1 MYAKLSRLKMY
12 YEEYGDSS
20 KPPVVLLLGGMSG
33 AQTWE
38 EQIDPLSGRY
48 RVLIPEQQ
56 GHAHTPD
63 VAEPLT
69 YQAMAND
76 TVEFIERVAGQRAHV
91 VGHSDGGILGLF
103 IALQRPDLLN
113 RAVVIGANY
122 HKDGLFWPALADA
135 DPDDE
140 DFAKSRDRY
149 AALSPEGLTHWP
161 VIFGKTQ
168 QMWLTEP
175 ALTLA
180 EIATITAPVLV
191 MVGDDD
197 VISHSHSV
205 ELYET
210 LAEGQMAMIPGTSHG
225 VKKEKPEIVNR
236 LILDFLGDEVMPSA
250 MKSVRTGP
258 RLDSRPT
265 CS

>member
-1 MYAKLSRLKMY
+1 MYAELSRLTMY

-20 KPPVVLLLGGMSG
+20 KPPVVLLHGGMSG
-33 AQTWE
+33 AHTWE
-38 EQIDPLSGRY
+38 QQIEPLSERY
-48 RVLIPEQQ
+48 RVLVPEQQ
-56 GHAHTPD
+56 GHSRTPD
-63 VAEPLT
+63 LAEPLT
-69 YQAMAND
+69 YQAMTND
-76 TVEFIERVAGQRAHV
+76 TVEFIERIAGQRAHV

-103 IALQRPDLLN
+103 IALQRPDLLD
-113 RAVVIGANY
+113 RAVLIGANY

-135 DPDDE
+135 HPNDE
-140 DFAKSRDRY
+140 EFATSRERY
-149 AALSPEGLTHWP
+149 VALSPEGSAHWP
-161 VIFGKTQ
+161 VIFGKTR

-175 ALTLA
+175 TLTRA
-180 EIATITAPVLV
+180 EIATITSPVLV

-205 ELYET
+205 ELYEA

-250 MKSVRTGP
+250 LKSVRTG
-258 RLDSRPT
+258 R
-265 CS
+265 

>member
-1 MYAKLSRLKMY
+1 MYAQLSRLAMY
-12 YEEYGDSS
+12 YEEYGDASN
-20 KPPVVLLLGGMSG
+20 PPVLLLHGGMSG

-38 EQIDPLSGRY
+38 QQIEPLSERY
-48 RVLIPEQQ
+48 RVLVPEQQ
-56 GHAHTPD
+56 GHARTPD
-63 VAEPLT
+63 LAEPLT

-76 TVEFIERVAGQRAHV
+76 TIEFIERVANQRAHV
-91 VGHSDGGILGLF
+91 VGHSDGGILGLYL
-103 IALQRPDLLN
+103 ALQRPDLLS

-122 HKDGLFWPALADA
+122 HKDGLFWPTLADA

-140 DFAKSRDRY
+140 EFAKSRTRY
-149 AALSPEGLTHWP
+149 DALSPEGSAHWP
-161 VIFGKTQ
+161 VIFRKTQ

-175 ALTLA
+175 TLTLA
-180 EIATITAPVLV
+180 EIAAITAPVLV

-210 LAEGQMAMIPGTSHG
+210 LVEGQMAMIPGSSHG

-236 LILDFLGDEVMPSA
+236 LILDFLGDAVLPSA
-250 MKSVRTGP
+250 MKSVRKV
-258 RLDSRPT
+258 R
-265 CS
+265 